1 LKILPKYQFVKGAGA
16 FFILWMTMTGSIT
29 STKKTILV
37 FDMWRIFL
45 LFGIAVLFLIA
56 VSVIGRVSE
65 AMQRKRMKK

>member
-1 LKILPKYQFVKGAGA
+1 
-16 FFILWMTMTGSIT
+16 MTMTGSIT